1 MKKVLLYLSLF
12 TSNFISSQSWTKIS
26 TNFDSLWTSSVK
38 YYNKGDTLVYF
49 GSTQGTGAF
58 AAKRF
63 YVSIDG
69 GHNFTRDFT
78 TLDNIGFE
86 AFYSLPLNNLLLGFK
101 NVPNNGTYKFGGL
114 NNWQNVFVGGGAYG
128 VWGDLGV
135 GTAIFQPYGSPNVF
149 SFDLST
155 NSAISTVLSGTN
167 SITLRT
173 VYHSGNRI
181 LLAGNG
187 IKYFDNGNVNLI
199 NNATGIAGTVLRFFN
214 SNNILYAVSSLGGN
228 DNLYKSIDNGA
239 TWNLQITTFLN
250 GANTNTLV
258 SAYTIGT
265 PNGNIFYL
273 ETSSGTSNNVFLSTD
288 GGQTATKIP
297 NGLPS
302 NGSLITSTT
311 GKLLTNGNKVWYQVC
326 KANSIDF
333 VRTDTSVA
341 GLYVF
346 NTTVSVKENDKK
358 TLNFS
363 LYPNPA
369 KGILHVNLEQ
379 TINRESA
386 IHITSIIGETVYYES
401 TKAKNV
407 SINTSFLTSGVYFV
421 TVQTN
426 EGFETKKIIIE

>member
-1 MKKVLLYLSLF
+1 MKKLLLAYILTSPLF
-12 TSNFISSQSWTKIS
+12 FVSQTWTKIS

-49 GSTQGTGAF
+49 GSTEGTGAF
-58 AAKRF
+58 ATKRF
-63 YVSIDG
+63 YVSTDG
-69 GHNFTRDFT
+69 GYNFTRDFT
-78 TLDNIGFE
+78 ALDNIGFE
-86 AFYSLPLNNLLLGFK
+86 AFYSLPLNNLLFGFK
-101 NVPNNGTYKFGGL
+101 NTPNNGTYKFGGL

-135 GTAIFQPYGSPNVF
+135 GTAIFQPYGSPNIF
-149 SFDLST
+149 SFDLAT
-155 NSAISTVLSGTN
+155 NSAISTILSGTN

-187 IKYFDNGNVNLI
+187 VKYFDNGNVNLI
-199 NNATGIAGTVLRFFN
+199 SNATGIAGTVLRFFN

-228 DNLYKSIDNGA
+228 DNLYKSTDNGA
-239 TWNLQITTFLN
+239 TWNLQTTTFLN

-273 ETSSGTSNNVFLSTD
+273 ETSSGTSNNVFLSTN
-288 GGQTATKIP
+288 GGQTASKIS

-302 NGSLITSTT
+302 NGSLISPTI

-326 KANSIDF
+326 KANNVDF

-341 GLYVF
+341 GLYIF
-346 NTTVSVKENDKK
+346 NNVVSVNEIPHQ
-358 TLNFS
+358 TINFCI
-363 LYPNPA
+363 YPNPA
-369 KGILHVNLEQ
+369 KEIINIKLNNVNSEL
-379 TINRESA
+379 TIISVSNVL
-386 IHITSIIGETVYYES
+386 GETVLTE
-401 TKAKNV
+401 
-407 SINTSFLTSGVYFV
+407 NTILNNLTLKTTQLTNGIYFV
-421 TVQTN
+421 TVTN
-426 EGFETKKIIIE
+426 QGKSNTQKIIIE